1 MPASPARPKMP
12 RRWQRRWSASTAR
25 RRRNARL
32 WAAPAAISI
41 STPCRWHWVPRPR
54 VACSSPPAKE
64 TRPMAANDSADTRP
78 EFLFYRRA
86 PDPGVPAE
94 VWPEGLEAELWCPRW
109 NQALPQGMTNPA
121 LRVWWLMHMTRAFAN
136 RDYAILVVREAATVV
151 HRSFVFPGYFRFP
164 FQARQDLQ
172 VGDTWTAES
181 HRGRGLALH
190 ALRSIL
196 RLAQGPAGRQLWYIT
211 E

>member
-1 MPASPARPKMP
+1 
-12 RRWQRRWSASTAR
+12 
-25 RRRNARL
+25 
-32 WAAPAAISI
+32 
-41 STPCRWHWVPRPR
+41 
-54 VACSSPPAKE
+54 
-64 TRPMAANDSADTRP
+64 MAANDSPDTRP

-211 E
+211 EARNHPSVRVVEKAGFALVGRGVRTAPAGIRLLGSYRLRP